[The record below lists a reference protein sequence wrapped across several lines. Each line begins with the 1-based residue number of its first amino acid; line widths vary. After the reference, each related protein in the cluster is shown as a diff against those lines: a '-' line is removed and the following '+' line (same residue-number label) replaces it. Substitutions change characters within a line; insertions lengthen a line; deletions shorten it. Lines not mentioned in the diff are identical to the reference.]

1 MKLMIIDKNE
11 IEVPLLEAENSG
23 RGAFFVGVKVLFG
36 IITRWGSASPELSF
50 YFANRSHIF
59 WF

>member
-23 RGAFFVGVKVLFG
+23 RGAFLLGEYLLVRVPQHKSCPSTLL
-36 IITRWGSASPELSF
+36 ILSF
-50 YFANRSHIF
+50 FRI
-59 WF
+59 